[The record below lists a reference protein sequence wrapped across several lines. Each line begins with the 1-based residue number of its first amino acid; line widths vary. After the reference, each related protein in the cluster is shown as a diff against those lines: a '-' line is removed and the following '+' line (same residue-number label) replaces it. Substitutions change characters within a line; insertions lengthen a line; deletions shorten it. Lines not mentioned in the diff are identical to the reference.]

1 VPVLLTNELFQCVI
15 LILKWRKEANVPSK
29 NPYIFGLL
37 VLPNIDTDILELA
50 F

>member
-1 VPVLLTNELFQCVI
+1 VPVLLPNKLFHCVI

-29 NPYIFGLL
+29 NPYIFGL
-37 VLPNIDTDILELA
+37 PSFAKHTDILELA